1 MLSVFGCFMIKMW
14 CNLDQPIILDNC
26 QVSHVRFSSVK
37 YLAKNDPV
45 INHLQYEYI
54 CTVFQYYTIVV
65 VPECTVNCPDVC
77 TVLCHRV
84 QFCTRPYGVDTLH

>member
-1 MLSVFGCFMIKMW
+1 MW

-54 CTVFQYYTIVV
+54 CTECFNIIPLWLFQS
-65 VPECTVNCPDVC
+65 
-77 TVLCHRV
+77 V
-84 QFCTRPYGVDTLH
+84 Q